1 MGIVLLISNLSDAN
15 MIDII
20 ENCPKIHFMS
30 SSNFVRRSDLIY
42 PELSYLIVGC
52 AFEVWNELGPGHS
65 ERTYQQAMAVT
76 LRKKNLQFSEQVYS
90 KLKFQEQK
98 LNGKFFDFI
107 IENKIVVELKKGDYF
122 SIKHIQQ
129 TSDYLIRSKLQLA
142 IIINFTFN
150 GVRSKR
156 IVNIL

>member
-1 MGIVLLISNLSDAN
+1 MVIV
-15 MIDII
+15 
-20 ENCPKIHFMS
+20 ENCTKNQRMS

-42 PELSYLIVGC
+42 PELSYIIVGC

-65 ERTYQQAMAVT
+65 ERTYQQAMAVMFHKRN
-76 LRKKNLQFSEQVYS
+76 LRFSEQVHAPVQ
-90 KLKFQEQK
+90 FQQQK
-98 LNGKFFDFI
+98 LNGRFLDFI
-107 IENKIVVELKKGDYF
+107 IEDQIVVELKKGDYF
-122 SIKHIQQ
+122 STHIQQ